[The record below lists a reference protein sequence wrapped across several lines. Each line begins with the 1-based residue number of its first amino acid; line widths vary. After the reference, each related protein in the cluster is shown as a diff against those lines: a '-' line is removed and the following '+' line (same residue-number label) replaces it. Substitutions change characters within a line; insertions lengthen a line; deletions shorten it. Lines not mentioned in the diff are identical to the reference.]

1 MRVLGPFLGAL
12 ASGVTIFAAIV
23 RLWWAKP
30 KYRGEQGVTDVRGSM
45 DDPMFYP
52 VKSTKGP
59 SWLATAAKWWLII
72 VLFGGT
78 ILVVVIA
85 VVTIIQMST

>member
-1 MRVLGPFLGAL
+1 MRVIAPFFAIL
-12 ASGVTIFAAIV
+12 ASAATIFAAMV

-30 KYRGEQGVTDVRGSM
+30 KFRGEQGVTDVRGVQ

-59 SWLATAAKWWLII
+59 SWLLTAAKWWLI
-72 VLFGGT
+72 VVAFGVT
-78 ILVVVIA
+78 ILLL
-85 VVTIIQMST
+85 TITFYTIVSLS